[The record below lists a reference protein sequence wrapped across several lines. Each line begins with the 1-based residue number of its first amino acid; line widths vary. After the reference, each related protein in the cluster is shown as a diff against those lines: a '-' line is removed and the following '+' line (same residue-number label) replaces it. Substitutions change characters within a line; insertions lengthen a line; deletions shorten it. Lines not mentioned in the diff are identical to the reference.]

1 MVLFVLLHE
10 AKAVAC
16 AGLIFL

>member
-10 AKAVAC
+10 AKAV
-16 AGLIFL
+16 